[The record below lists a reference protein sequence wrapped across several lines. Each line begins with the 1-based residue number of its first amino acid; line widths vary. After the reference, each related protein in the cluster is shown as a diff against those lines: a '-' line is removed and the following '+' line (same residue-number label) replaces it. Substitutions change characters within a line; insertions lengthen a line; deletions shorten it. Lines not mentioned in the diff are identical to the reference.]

1 MRVMVMLKATRQ
13 SEAGARPPGARLDE
27 MRAFTQA
34 LAKAGVLL
42 AGDGLHPSD
51 RGKRVHFAEGK
62 QTIVDGPFAETREL
76 VAGYWIWQVGSMD
89 EALMWAQRCPAAS
102 PDEEAVLE
110 LRPLLEPGELGGV
123 FGLGG
128 GEREARRRTAPEQRP
143 RS

>member
-76 VAGYWIWQVGSMD
+76 VAGYWIGRSGPWT
-89 EALMWAQRCPAAS
+89 
-102 PDEEAVLE
+102 
-110 LRPLLEPGELGGV
+110 
-123 FGLGG
+123 
-128 GEREARRRTAPEQRP
+128 RR
-143 RS
+143 